1 MTAVA
6 RNVPSTSY
14 KPHPTERMKAAMWMG
29 KRNIKL
35 GNVPKPTLTD
45 PADAIV
51 HITHCTICGSDLHIY
66 EGELDEAMSE
76 GDILG
81 HEAIGIVEEIG
92 EQVKNLKVGD
102 RVIILP
108 IIACGTCQY
117 CQRQEY
123 SLCDMTNPSKEME
136 ALYGHRI
143 SGIFGYSHITGG
155 YAGDQAEYCRV
166 PNADLTCLKAPK
178 DVDAKKLL
186 GLADVTTTAWHGCE
200 LAEVGKGDIVGV
212 WGCGPV
218 GLSIQKLAKLRG
230 AAKVY
235 AVDKDPHRLKIA
247 EEFGMIPINAA
258 EHQEV
263 ADYIL
268 AIQPNGLDRSIEAS
282 GFRSTNKPD
291 HEVMR
296 ALGLERDSGDTI
308 TDILKAT
315 RKCGNIALIGDFFC
329 STNDFPIGTLM
340 EKSITIRGGQ
350 LTAQKYHPFL
360 LDLVTEGKYD
370 PSWMFTYEDE
380 FENISEDYE
389 KFSEHR
395 IPGGLKVCLV
405 TEFGRSLK

>member
-1 MTAVA
+1 
-6 RNVPSTSY
+6 
-14 KPHPTERMKAAMWMG
+14 MWMG
-29 KRNIKL
+29 TRRIKL
-35 GNVPKPTLTD
+35 GDVARPILTD

-66 EGELDEAMSE
+66 EGELNEAMSE

-81 HEAIGIVEEIG
+81 HEAIGVVEEIG
-92 EQVKNLKVGD
+92 DQVKNLKIGD

-108 IIACGTCQY
+108 IIACGLCQY

-123 SLCDMTNPSKEME
+123 SLCDMTNPSKQME
-136 ALYGHRI
+136 VMYGHRI

-155 YAGDQAEYCRV
+155 YPGDQAEYCRV

-178 DVDAKKLL
+178 DVDAKMLL

-247 EEFGMIPINAA
+247 EEFGMIPVNAA
-258 EHQEV
+258 KYPEV

-268 AIQPNGLDRSIEAS
+268 LIQPNGLDRSIEAS
-282 GFRSTNKPD
+282 GFRSTNKPH

-296 ALGLERDSGDTI
+296 KLGLERDSGDTV
-308 TDILKAT
+308 TDMLKST

-329 STNDFPIGTLM
+329 STNDFPIGMLM
-340 EKSITIRGGQ
+340 EKSITVRGGQ
-350 LTAQKYHPFL
+350 LTAQK
-360 LDLVTEGKYD
+360 V
-370 PSWMFTYEDE
+370 
-380 FENISEDYE
+380 SE
-389 KFSEHR
+389 
-395 IPGGLKVCLV
+395 
-405 TEFGRSLK
+405 T